1 MSDVYE
7 VGGIEAK
14 MVVDADQFDESIDH
28 SEKKVKGLHTSI
40 ETLPP
45 SIQKLVLKEQEL
57 TKKLKEQQQR
67 IIGQDAALDALKES
81 YAQAQ
86 QAVGAYS
93 DEDMASHFA
102 KEDAAIRKEDEALT
116 GLAANL
122 KLVQQQQAQAAAKI
136 NQKIGLEDQKGQ
148 FRSTSLGI
156 DAVANSLRGLS
167 PVLGE
172 SVSGIGNMAE
182 RLVFLKQTMNQAKNA
197 GAATGAV
204 LGSAIMG
211 GATLAVTGISL
222 VVQSIQKA
230 DEERKQRYEQA
241 ISDLKEYQKKEQ
253 EAAMAMLKL
262 HEADSTEQY
271 IASRQK
277 LIDMFSD
284 IMVGYN
290 GENSAILKNN
300 EALKDQ
306 INTLKEAVRL
316 HREKLALESDG
327 KFDDFVDDRDK
338 VIELKKS
345 IQEQKERIEMTKRA
359 MENDEGAAIT
369 YKDTLD
375 EMESRLLRLQK
386 QLNDAKITVN
396 SSLNDVFYG
405 LSAKI
410 SMGIDDFENLNEV
423 QGRVYDSMVLN
434 ARDYIMAA
442 EDETEANSRVQ
453 ETIEKIKA
461 VLADEKTYTDRY
473 KVIIEESAGGPFGD
487 DQLSM
492 IDSIGQDF
500 MDKLK
505 KGYQDTYDDEI
516 KEIEQRYS
524 DLYESRK
531 SSLDA
536 EYKAVE
542 SSIKAQQ
549 QAYQSMAFDVKSL
562 DEQDLNNKLD
572 KFRRQLA
579 AEKDMQAKSIMAV
592 QERYY
597 KEAQLIIQTAN
608 KEIQV
613 YKDKLAALD
622 AADKAAEDARKK
634 RQNEAALRDL
644 NEDMAKQQAENARE
658 IAEALEKY
666 ETERDRLQA
675 IIDKPPSQTARVIA
689 ERDLTKLTEDWN
701 KEREGLEATHAEKI
715 LTIQRRLDEEK
726 LTQQEDAQAAER
738 QSQRESLNQ
747 KVSETENAATQQ
759 LNSLNN
765 QYAVEANVQKKALA
779 ERLEAEKASY
789 QQRLSVMKTEL
800 DNLLEEEKENAK
812 KRLDNAISDENLV
825 AEARKEIMSKSQDEM
840 LEMLDEYA
848 EKARKKGKNF
858 GAQYNAGIQE
868 GLKDN
873 GLPSFTQSPGA
884 GKEGPVYFDWKA
896 ALDAEEERFKNLPG
910 FANGGIA
917 TSKQLA
923 WIAENEPEA
932 IIPMSRLQS
941 LVDSLYA
948 GSQQVAAHAYW
959 AMQQM
964 KPEVMAGN
972 TYHNSS
978 QLDQSRTVH
987 IENVNISRNV
997 DFDLASAQ
1005 IGALVGGR
1013 R

>member
-57 TKKLKEQQQR
+57 TKKIEEQRQK

-122 KLVQQQQAQAAAKI
+122 KMVQQQQAQAAAKI

-204 LGSAIMG
+204 IGSAIMG

-222 VVQSIQKA
+222 VVQAIQKA

-241 ISDLKEYQKKEQ
+241 MSDLKEYQEKER
-253 EAAMAMLKL
+253 ETAMAMLKL
-262 HEADSTEQY
+262 HETSSTEQY

-277 LIDMFSD
+277 LIDMFPDIVSGYSD
-284 IMVGYN
+284 
-290 GENSAILKNN
+290 ENNMILGNN

-306 INTLKEAVRL
+306 VDTLKEAVRL

-327 KFDDFVDDRDK
+327 KFADYKGYEKDIKDY
-338 VIELKKS
+338 
-345 IQEQKERIEMTKRA
+345 QEQVNSKKKELESSKA
-359 MENDEGAAIT
+359 Y
-369 YKDTLD
+369 YKDNNVTRDSRVLD
-375 EMESRLLRLQK
+375 PTVLDSQLNNLQK
-386 QLNDAKITVN
+386 KLNEAKINAMT
-396 SSLNDVFYG
+396 SANDVFYG

-423 QGRVYDSMVLN
+423 QGRVYDSMVLD

-453 ETIEKIKA
+453 ETIEKIKS

-492 IDSIGQDF
+492 IDSMGQDF

-542 SSIKAQQ
+542 SSLKAQQ

-675 IIDKPPSQTARVIA
+675 IIDKPPSQTARIIA

-848 EKARKKGKNF
+848 EEARKKGKNF

-910 FANGGIA
+910 FATGGIA

-987 IENVNISRNV
+987 IENVNISRTV

>member
-116 GLAANL
+116 GLAAKL
-122 KLVQQQQAQAAAKI
+122 KLVQQQQAEAAAKI
-136 NQKIGLEDQKGQ
+136 NRKIASEDQKGQ

-241 ISDLKEYQKKEQ
+241 ISDLKEYQEKER

-262 HEADSTEQY
+262 HEADSTQRY
-271 IASRQK
+271 IDSRQRI
-277 LIDMFSD
+277 IDMFPD
-284 IMVGYN
+284 MVLGYN
-290 GENSAILKNN
+290 DEGSAILKNN
-300 EALKDQ
+300 EAL
-306 INTLKEAVRL
+306 
-316 HREKLALESDG
+316 
-327 KFDDFVDDRDK
+327 
-338 VIELKKS
+338 
-345 IQEQKERIEMTKRA
+345 QEQVNLVKER
-359 MENDEGAAIT
+359 
-369 YKDTLD
+369 
-375 EMESRLLRLQK
+375 LRLQRLIAVQDSESGDEYFDSK
-386 QLNDAKITVN
+386 KIKGAINVAPGESSYGTKFFIASYGPTTIDKDDPKLLSKKLEAEQNYLSFVELKFKTLIDGYDELNDKQQTVANDMIAKSKEAI
-396 SSLNDVFYG
+396 L
-405 LSAKI
+405 AC
-410 SMGIDDFENLNEV
+410 DDEK
-423 QGRVYDSMVLN
+423 
-434 ARDYIMAA
+434 
-442 EDETEANSRVQ
+442 EANEKIRAKVQ
-453 ETIEKIKA
+453 EIKS
-461 VLADEKTYTDRY
+461 VLSDEKTYTDRY

-492 IDSIGQDF
+492 IDSMGQDF

-524 DLYESRK
+524 TLYESRK

-542 SSIKAQQ
+542 SSLKAQQ

-579 AEKDMQAKSIMAV
+579 AEKEMQAKSIMAV

-634 RQNEAALRDL
+634 RQDEAALRDL

-658 IAEALEKY
+658 MAEALEKY

-779 ERLEAEKASY
+779 DRLEAEKASY

-800 DNLLEEEKENAK
+800 DNQLEAEKAAAK
-812 KRLDNAISDENLV
+812 ERLDNAISDENLV

-848 EKARKKGKNF
+848 EEARKKGKNF

-896 ALDAEEERFKNLPG
+896 MMDAEEERLKNLPG
-910 FANGGIA
+910 FATGGIA

-941 LVDSLYA
+941 LVDSLYE
-948 GSQQVAAHAYW
+948 GSQQVAANAYW

-987 IENVNISRNV
+987 IENVNISRTV

>member
-86 QAVGAYS
+86 RAVGAYS

-102 KEDAAIRKEDEALT
+102 KEDAAIEKEEEALS
-116 GLAANL
+116 GLAAQF
-122 KLVQQQQAQAAAKI
+122 KLLGQQRAEAVAKL
-136 NQKIGLEDQKGQ
+136 NQKIASEDQKGQ

-211 GATLAVTGISL
+211 GATLAITGISL

-241 ISDLKEYQKKEQ
+241 ISDLKEYQEKER

-262 HEADSTEQY
+262 HEADSTQQY
-271 IASRQK
+271 IDSRQRI
-277 LIDMFSD
+277 IDMFPD
-284 IMVGYN
+284 MVLGYN
-290 GENSAILKNN
+290 DEGSAILKNN
-300 EALKDQ
+300 EVLEKQIALMKEKAKVNREIVLASEQNSFSDYKDYENPSGWSN
-306 INTLKEAVRL
+306 IWRAIVATTGSHIGNYGNDIRASFAE
-316 HREKLALESDG
+316 REL
-327 KFDDFVDDRDK
+327 
-338 VIELKKS
+338 
-345 IQEQKERIEMTKRA
+345 ERIEAKQKAEEYFT
-359 MENDEGAAIT
+359 T
-369 YKDTLD
+369 
-375 EMESRLLRLQK
+375 SLQK
-386 QLNDAKITVN
+386 EISIYDDLNTTQKTV
-396 SSLNDVFYG
+396 
-405 LSAKI
+405 A
-410 SMGIDDFENLNEV
+410 
-423 QGRVYDSMVLN
+423 DSM
-434 ARDYIMAA
+434 IEKAA
-442 EDETEANSRVQ
+442 EAALACSEEEEANALLLSKVK
-453 ETIEKIKA
+453 EIKA

-492 IDSIGQDF
+492 IDSMGQDF

-524 DLYESRK
+524 TLYESRK

-536 EYKAVE
+536 EYKAVD
-542 SSIKAQQ
+542 SSLKAQQ

-579 AEKDMQAKSIMAV
+579 AEKDMQAKAIMAV

-613 YKDKLAALD
+613 YKDKLAAFD

-634 RQNEAALRDL
+634 RQDEAALRDL

-658 IAEALEKY
+658 MAEALEKY

-779 ERLEAEKASY
+779 DRLEAEKASY

-800 DNLLEEEKENAK
+800 DNQLEAEKAAAK
-812 KRLDNAISDENLV
+812 ERLDNAISDENLV

-848 EKARKKGKNF
+848 EEARKKGKNF

-896 ALDAEEERFKNLPG
+896 MMDAEEERLKNLPG
-910 FANGGIA
+910 FATGGIA

-941 LVDSLYA
+941 LVDSLYE
-948 GSQQVAAHAYW
+948 GSQQVAANAYW

-972 TYHNSS
+972 TYHNNS

>member
-1 MSDVYE
+1 MSDIYE

-28 SEKKVKGLHTSI
+28 SEKKVKGLHASI

-45 SIQKLVLKEQEL
+45 SIQKLMLKEQEL
-57 TKKLKEQQQR
+57 TKKIEEQRQK
-67 IIGQDAALDALKES
+67 IIGQDAALDALKEG

-86 QAVGAYS
+86 RAVGAYS

-116 GLAANL
+116 GLAAKL
-122 KLVQQQQAQAAAKI
+122 KLVQQQQAEAVAKM
-136 NQKIGLEDQKGQ
+136 NQKIGSEDQKNQ

-211 GATLAVTGISL
+211 GATLAITGISL

-241 ISDLKEYQKKEQ
+241 ISDLKEYQEKER

-262 HEADSTEQY
+262 HEADSTQQY
-271 IASRQK
+271 IDSRQRI
-277 LIDMFSD
+277 IDMFPD
-284 IMVGYN
+284 MVLGYN
-290 GENSAILKNN
+290 DEGSAILKNN
-300 EALKDQ
+300 EVLEKQIALMKEKAKVNREIVLASEQNSFSDYKDYENPSGWSN
-306 INTLKEAVRL
+306 IWRAIVATTGSHIGNYGNDIRASFAE
-316 HREKLALESDG
+316 REL
-327 KFDDFVDDRDK
+327 
-338 VIELKKS
+338 
-345 IQEQKERIEMTKRA
+345 ERIEAKQKAEEYFT
-359 MENDEGAAIT
+359 T
-369 YKDTLD
+369 
-375 EMESRLLRLQK
+375 SLQK
-386 QLNDAKITVN
+386 EISIYDDLNTTQKTV
-396 SSLNDVFYG
+396 
-405 LSAKI
+405 A
-410 SMGIDDFENLNEV
+410 
-423 QGRVYDSMVLN
+423 DSM
-434 ARDYIMAA
+434 IEKAA
-442 EDETEANSRVQ
+442 EAALACSEEEEANALLLSKVK
-453 ETIEKIKA
+453 EIKA

-492 IDSIGQDF
+492 IDSMGQDF

-524 DLYESRK
+524 TLYESRK

-536 EYKAVE
+536 EYKAVD
-542 SSIKAQQ
+542 SSLKAQQ

-579 AEKDMQAKSIMAV
+579 AEKDMQAKAIMAV

-613 YKDKLAALD
+613 YKDKLAAFD

-634 RQNEAALRDL
+634 RQDEAALRDL

-658 IAEALEKY
+658 MAEALEKY

-779 ERLEAEKASY
+779 DRLEAEKASY

-800 DNLLEEEKENAK
+800 DNQLEAEKAAAK
-812 KRLDNAISDENLV
+812 ERLDNAISDENLV

-848 EKARKKGKNF
+848 EEARKKGKNF

-896 ALDAEEERFKNLPG
+896 MMDAEEERLKNLPG
-910 FANGGIA
+910 FATGGIA

-941 LVDSLYA
+941 LVDSLYE
-948 GSQQVAAHAYW
+948 GSQQVAANAYW

-972 TYHNSS
+972 TYHNNS

>member
-116 GLAANL
+116 GLAAKL
-122 KLVQQQQAQAAAKI
+122 KLVQQQQAEAAAKI
-136 NQKIGLEDQKGQ
+136 NRKIASEDQKGQ

-492 IDSIGQDF
+492 IDSIGQDY

-542 SSIKAQQ
+542 SSLKAQQ

-579 AEKDMQAKSIMAV
+579 AEKDMQAKAIMAV

-634 RQNEAALRDL
+634 RQDEAALRDL

-658 IAEALEKY
+658 MAEALEKY

-779 ERLEAEKASY
+779 DRLEAEKASY

-800 DNLLEEEKENAK
+800 DNQLEAEKAAAK
-812 KRLDNAISDENLV
+812 ERLDNAISDENLV

-848 EKARKKGKNF
+848 EEARKKGKNF

-896 ALDAEEERFKNLPG
+896 MMDAEEERLKNLPG
-910 FANGGIA
+910 FATGGIA

-941 LVDSLYA
+941 LVDSLYE
-948 GSQQVAAHAYW
+948 GSQQVAANAYW

>member
-86 QAVGAYS
+86 RAVGAYS

-102 KEDAAIRKEDEALT
+102 KEDAAIEKEEEALS
-116 GLAANL
+116 GLAAQF
-122 KLVQQQQAQAAAKI
+122 KLLGQQRAEAVAKL
-136 NQKIGLEDQKGQ
+136 NQKIASEDQKGQ

-492 IDSIGQDF
+492 IDSIGQDY

-542 SSIKAQQ
+542 SSLKAQQ

-579 AEKDMQAKSIMAV
+579 AEKDMQAKAIMAV

-634 RQNEAALRDL
+634 RQDEAALRDL

-658 IAEALEKY
+658 MAEALEKY

-779 ERLEAEKASY
+779 DRLEAEKASY

-800 DNLLEEEKENAK
+800 DNQLEAEKAAAK
-812 KRLDNAISDENLV
+812 ERLDNAISDENLV

-848 EKARKKGKNF
+848 EEARKKGKNF

-896 ALDAEEERFKNLPG
+896 MMDAEEERLKNLPG
-910 FANGGIA
+910 FATGGIA

-941 LVDSLYA
+941 LVDSLYE
-948 GSQQVAAHAYW
+948 GSQQVAANAYW